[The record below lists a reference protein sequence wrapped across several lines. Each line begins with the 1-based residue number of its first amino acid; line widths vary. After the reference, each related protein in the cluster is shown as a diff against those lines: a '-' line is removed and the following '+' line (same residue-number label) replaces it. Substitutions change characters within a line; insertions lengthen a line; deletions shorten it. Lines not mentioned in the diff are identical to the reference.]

1 MSTDYT
7 SWCIQ
12 TSLSI
17 KCQGVKASKKWEF
30 IFILVAL
37 KKWLN
42 DFCRALTP
50 SYSFRTLYILSSRQ
64 VSTRFIF
71 IVLPTKQKGE
81 KKLQVCHE
89 TWKEHTRTSSSIALS
104 CGLTFFFGRFEEQ
117 LDPIVSILYIR
128 KQSYETEWLI
138 VVKQFEIECI
148 QERLSFSICSFEN
161 ILAKDGIL
169 IALSISDCGCTK

>member
-1 MSTDYT
+1 M
-7 SWCIQ
+7 
-12 TSLSI
+12 
-17 KCQGVKASKKWEF
+17 
-30 IFILVAL
+30 

-161 ILAKDGIL
+161 IHTTRYTNFLREFSTDSFPFPLQVIFYLDLKV
-169 IALSISDCGCTK
+169 SIKYLNNRDIYH